1 METRPNSI
9 SIRSR
14 RATYLA
20 LLRLGDFR
28 LLLIIDQLLGGGG
41 VVLVSRHGNSI
52 FRVSKSSR
60 VKTWRECVRNRV
72 SVGQSAFT
80 TLGNGETHGLVVE
93 PLGGARSISRWSQ
106 GHPRARALV
115 VHLTL
120 WRGHC
125 VPSRNPFASQPH
137 DLSVEWSGGPVHA
150 GLARVDLGQAVG
162 GRSGGRSAVGGRRE
176 VGREVGREGGLEGG
190 LEGPLL
196 LSGHLVER
204 PARPSAR
211 PQRSEPL
218 PRVSLRTHGPTS
230 PQADDDD
237 ERTCVDCSQ
246 THVAARPDDHCTTGR
261 GSLSDLRG
269 CIPETSEWTCFSH
282 PAHPAHPPHVCILLR
297 YPPRGAAE
305 GVGARARE
313 LRPVVGRKFPASALV
328 GTWYIN
334 VL

>member
-80 TLGNGETHGLVVE
+80 TLGKGETHGLVVE
-93 PLGGARSISRWSQ
+93 PLGEAMSISRWSQ
-106 GHPRARALV
+106 GRPRARALV

-125 VPSRNPFASQPH
+125 VPSRSPFASQPH

-162 GRSGGRSAVGGRRE
+162 GRRSAGGRGGGRAG
-176 VGREVGREGGLEGG
+176 GRTGGSSPAVRSPRRAASTPIGAT
-190 LEGPLL
+190 PK
-196 LSGHLVER
+196 ER
-204 PARPSAR
+204 P
-211 PQRSEPL
+211 RS
-218 PRVSLRTHGPTS
+218 RVSLRTHGPTS

-261 GSLSDLRG
+261 RSLSDLLGG

>member
-125 VPSRNPFASQPH
+125 VPSRSPFASQPH

-162 GRSGGRSAVGGRRE
+162 GRWEVGGE
-176 VGREVGREGGLEGG
+176 VGREVGREGG

-211 PQRSEPL
+211 PQRS
-218 PRVSLRTHGPTS
+218 
-230 PQADDDD
+230 
-237 ERTCVDCSQ
+237 
-246 THVAARPDDHCTTGR
+246 
-261 GSLSDLRG
+261 DLVFKG
-269 CIPETSEWTCFSH
+269 FTPNSWPNFSS
-282 PAHPAHPPHVCILLR
+282 
-297 YPPRGAAE
+297 G
-305 GVGARARE
+305 G
-313 LRPVVGRKFPASALV
+313 
-328 GTWYIN
+328 
-334 VL
+334 

>member
-1 METRPNSI
+1 MVTGPSSSTCPRRPFDTMARSLRPVQEP
-9 SIRSR
+9 IRIAASR
-14 RATYLA
+14 
-20 LLRLGDFR
+20 
-28 LLLIIDQLLGGGG
+28 
-41 VVLVSRHGNSI
+41 
-52 FRVSKSSR
+52 
-60 VKTWRECVRNRV
+60 
-72 SVGQSAFT
+72 SVGRVVWRPGACRFGTSRPGTGGRRSA
-80 TLGNGETHGLVVE
+80 V
-93 PLGGARSISRWSQ
+93 S
-106 GHPRARALV
+106 
-115 VHLTL
+115 
-120 WRGHC
+120 
-125 VPSRNPFASQPH
+125 
-137 DLSVEWSGGPVHA
+137 
-150 GLARVDLGQAVG
+150 
-162 GRSGGRSAVGGRRE
+162 GRSGGE
-176 VGREVGREGGLEGG
+176 VGREGG

-211 PQRSEPL
+211 PQRSDL
-218 PRVSLRTHGPTS
+218 VSRVSLRTHGPTS

-261 GSLSDLRG
+261 GSLSDLLGG